1 MGKLGQVNTLESL
14 TREFLQL
21 GNLRV
26 CFAGEM
32 SILEPPD
39 DNSLRPLDDRQVQAL
54 SQALRCWA
62 DRHPDSHRPLISFGG
77 DRFVSASELAQAI
90 QPGSDR
96 EERYPSRQNQVRRQ
110 YLRMVQMVMLE
121 TPFEE
126 YLGSIERSGRPRFRP
141 FRWPLELRDRI
152 RLRRRKR
159 ERQPPP
165 TLPAR

>member
-1 MGKLGQVNTLESL
+1 MIASEVS
-14 TREFLQL
+14 
-21 GNLRV
+21 
-26 CFAGEM
+26 A
-32 SILEPPD
+32 LEPPD
-39 DNSLRPLDDRQVQAL
+39 DYSLPPLDDWQIRALAQAL
-54 SQALRCWA
+54 CRWA
-62 DRHPDSHRPLISFGG
+62 DRHPDPHRPLISFGG
-77 DRFVSASELAQAI
+77 DRFVSANELAQAI
-90 QPGSDR
+90 QLGLDR
-96 EERYPSRQNQVRRQ
+96 EERYPSRQSRVRRQ
-110 YLRMVQMVMLE
+110 YLRMVQMVIRE